1 MSYTVAVR
9 TLCEFTAKTGDLDLR
24 FTPSPT
30 AQEGIEG
37 HALVRAGRRNS
48 YQSEVSLTAA
58 YRHLEVRGRADGY
71 DPEANRL
78 EEIKTYR
85 GDLAT
90 MPGNHRALHWAQARV
105 YGHLLCQKLGL
116 DHIEL
121 ALVYFD
127 VVQRKETL
135 LTESWTQEAL
145 QHHFDTLCA
154 RFVSWADQELAHRHA
169 RDDVLDGLRFPHVD
183 FRPGQRDL
191 AETVYKATRQ
201 ARCLLAQAP
210 TGIGKTVGTLFPVLK
225 ACRAAGLDKV
235 FYLAAKTSGRQ
246 LALDALKTLQ
256 RDHPKSLRVLELIA
270 RDKACEYPD
279 RACHGDACPLARG
292 FYDRLPAARQ
302 DAVSQAFLDR
312 ASLRDI
318 ALRHEVCP
326 YWLSQDL
333 ARWTDVVVGDYNYYF
348 DVSALLHGLATSN
361 QWRIGILVDEAHNLL
376 ERARKMYSASLH
388 EDDLQDV
395 LQTAPRSLKKSLG
408 ILARSWKECWRD
420 QTAAYQAYDD
430 IPVKLRTALLKTSAD
445 LADHLADAPLE
456 TDTALH
462 RLHFDI
468 SHFLKLAEVFG
479 SHSVFDISLAPMP
492 GHKDRKTSSTL
503 CLRNVIPAP
512 FLEPRF
518 ASSHSTTL
526 FSATLS
532 PWHFYRDTL
541 GLPDTTAWIDVDS
554 PFHADQLD
562 VRVVRHI
569 STRFRDRPL
578 SLQPIAALMASQY
591 QRQPGNYLSYFSSF
605 EYLQQVVGEFERHF
619 PDIPVWL
626 QSRNMD
632 EAAKSQFLDRFTDH
646 SRGIGFAVLGGAFA
660 EGIDL
665 PGARLIGAFVSTLGL
680 PQVNPINEKL
690 KQCMDACFGARQGY
704 DYAYL
709 YPGIQKV
716 VQAAGRVIRTQA
728 DRGTVYL
735 IDDRYTSAKIRQL
748 LPRWWH
754 VGVVTTDNVNASR
767 PTDVV
772 PSTPGGGAALPAIM
786 APTTTSRIA

>member
-9 TLCEFTAKTGDLDLR
+9 TLCEFTAKSGDLDLR

-37 HALVRAGRRNS
+37 HALVRAGRRS
-48 YQSEVSLTAA
+48 GYQSEVSLAAA
-58 YRHLEVRGRADGY
+58 YRHLVVRGRADGY
-71 DPEANRL
+71 DPGANRL
-78 EEIKTYR
+78 EEIKTHR
-85 GDLAT
+85 GDLAA

-105 YGHLLCQKLGL
+105 YGFLLCQKEGL
-116 DHIEL
+116 DQIEL

-127 VVQRKETL
+127 IVQRKETL
-135 LTESWTQEAL
+135 LTETWTREAL
-145 QHHFDTLCA
+145 ERHFHTLCE
-154 RFVSWADQELAHRHA
+154 RFLSWANQELAHRRD
-169 RDDVLDGLRFPHVD
+169 RDDALNSLRFPHAE
-183 FRPGQRDL
+183 FRSGQREL

-210 TGIGKTVGTLFPVLK
+210 TGIGKTVGTLFPMLK
-225 ACRAAGLDKV
+225 ACAAAELDKV
-235 FYLAAKTSGRQ
+235 FFLAAKTSGRQ

-256 RDHPKSLRVLELIA
+256 RDRPTGLRVLELIA

-302 DAVSQAFLDR
+302 EAVSEAFLDKS
-312 ASLRDI
+312 SLREI
-318 ALRHEVCP
+318 ALRHTVCP
-326 YWLSQDL
+326 YWLSHDL
-333 ARWTDVVVGDYNYYF
+333 ARWTDVVVGDYNYFF
-348 DVSALLHGLATSN
+348 DISALLHGLATSN
-361 QWRIGILVDEAHNLL
+361 QWRTGVLVDEAHNLL

-388 EDDLQDV
+388 EDDLHSV
-395 LQTAPRSLKKSLG
+395 LRTAPPALKKSLG
-408 ILARSWKECWRD
+408 ILARCWKESWRD
-420 QTAAYQAYDD
+420 QTAAYQAYDG
-430 IPVKLRTALLKTSAD
+430 IPMKLKTALLRTSAD
-445 LADHLADAPLE
+445 LSDHLAAAPLE

-468 SHFLKLAEVFG
+468 AHFMKLADVFG
-479 SHSVFDISLAPMP
+479 AHSVFDISLAHAP
-492 GHKDRKTSSTL
+492 GRAAQTPSSTL

-554 PFHADQLD
+554 PFTADQLD
-562 VRVVRHI
+562 VHVVRHI
-569 STRFRDRPL
+569 STRFRDRPA

-591 QRQPGNYLSYFSSF
+591 RRQPGNYLSYFSSF
-605 EYLQQVVGEFERHF
+605 DYLQQVVSEFERRF
-619 PDIPVWL
+619 PDIPVWQ

-632 EAAKSQFLDRFTDH
+632 ETAKAEFLDRFTDH
-646 SRGIGFAVLGGAFA
+646 GRGIGFGVLGGAFA

-665 PGARLIGAFVSTLGL
+665 PGNRLIGAFVSTLGL
-680 PQVNPINEKL
+680 PQFNPVNEKL
-690 KQCMDACFGARQGY
+690 KQSMEACFGASQGY

-728 DRGTVYL
+728 DHGTVYL
-735 IDDRYTSAKIRQL
+735 IDDRFTSGKIQQL
-748 LPRWWH
+748 LPRWWRVTVMAVDH
-754 VGVVTTDNVNASR
+754 MKASQPTAAARPAAGVGAN
-767 PTDVV
+767 P
-772 PSTPGGGAALPAIM
+772 PAIM
-786 APTTTSRIA
+786 APTTTPRIA